1 MVFGT
6 PWAVK
11 VLLLG
16 AGEVQ
21 DLQVQ
26 GLEASSTRNFRGYQ
40 DTLSSYRY
48 DIPLY
53 IYDMIYIYIYDMY
66 VYIYILCI

>member
-26 GLEASSTRNFRGYQ
+26 GLEASSTRNFR
-40 DTLSSYRY
+40 DTG
-48 DIPLY
+48 IPSVA
-53 IYDMIYIYIYDMY
+53 IDMIYHYIYM
-66 VYIYILCI
+66 I